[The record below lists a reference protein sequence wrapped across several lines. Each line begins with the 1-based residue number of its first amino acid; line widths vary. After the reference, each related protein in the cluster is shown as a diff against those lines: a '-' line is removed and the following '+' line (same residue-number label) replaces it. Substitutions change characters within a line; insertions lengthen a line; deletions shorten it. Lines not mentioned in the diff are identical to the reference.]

1 MNVKRLQISNADA
14 NGSLSSTID
23 VAATLQA
30 SAGSTDAFQAW
41 YRDQNGPGGS
51 GSNLSDALTATFC
64 P

>member
-1 MNVKRLQISNADA
+1 MKRLQISNADA

-41 YRDQNGPGGS
+41 YRDPFSTCGNGGFNTTGAVQITGQP
-51 GSNLSDALTATFC
+51 
-64 P
+64 